1 MRLSQAD
8 IDRPKDDA
16 RSAVRVALRAGVTY
30 SKRPIALADRLRADK
45 FREEQAKLWEP
56 KTGSR

>member
-1 MRLSQAD
+1 MKTSQAD
-8 IDRPKDDA
+8 IDRPKDP

-45 FREEQAKLWEP
+45 FRKEQERLWEP
-56 KTGSR
+56 KRG